1 MYNKGK
7 IDSKDM
13 VFFCLGIQS
22 SDHGALIGGILGGI
36 CFLAI
41 MAIVCILVAMKRRQS
56 YAGMLLPFLLSFL
69 LLNSIQYNAQLPLI
83 ASMQILFYAL
93 MLAMVESYLA
103 K

>member
-7 IDSKDM
+7 IDIKDM

-36 CFLAI
+36 CFVAI

-56 YAGMLLPFLLSFL
+56 YAGILLLFLLSFL
-69 LLNSIQYNAQLPLI
+69 LLNSIQYNAHMPLI
-83 ASMQILFYAL
+83 ASMQVLLYAL
-93 MLAMVESYLA
+93 MLALV
-103 K
+103 KI